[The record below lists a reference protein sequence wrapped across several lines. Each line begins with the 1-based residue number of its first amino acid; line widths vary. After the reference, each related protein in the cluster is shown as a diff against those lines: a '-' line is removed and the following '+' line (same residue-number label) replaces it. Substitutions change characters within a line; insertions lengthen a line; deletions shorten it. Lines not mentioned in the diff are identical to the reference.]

1 MPFGDILS
9 QGQPRP
15 ICIDNPALDVQP
27 VKAIPPVS
35 MPAAAAPALPLPPL
49 SNPSMIGAL
58 VIPFLFKLVG
68 AVLLWVVGGW
78 LIGFALKVLRRSF
91 SIGKLD
97 PSLTGFLLGVI
108 GALLR
113 VILAVAILGYFGV
126 QTASFAALL
135 AGAGLAIGAAWSGML
150 SNFAAGVF
158 LQVFRPVALGDFVSG
173 GGVTGT
179 VEEVGMF
186 VTIILAP
193 DNVRHIV
200 PNGKFFGDTIVN
212 YSSHPFRR
220 VELEAQLDSSA
231 DVGKAIALL
240 KQAVRAVPNQYP
252 GKEADV
258 ELLTF
263 SERGPRLAVRPYTH
277 NNHYWQVYFDTNRVI
292 ADTLSSNGF
301 PVPSIPVQMA
311 KGSVN

>member
-1 MPFGDILS
+1 M
-9 QGQPRP
+9 
-15 ICIDNPALDVQP
+15 A
-27 VKAIPPVS
+27 
-35 MPAAAAPALPLPPL
+35 PAAGSALPLPATPNL
-49 SNPSMIGAL
+49 SVVVAI
-58 VIPFLFKLVG
+58 VVPFLFKLAG
-68 AVLLWVVGGW
+68 AILLWVVGGW
-78 LIGFALKVLRRSF
+78 LIRFALKVLRRSF
-91 SIGKLD
+91 SMGKLD
-97 PSLTGFLLGVI
+97 PSLTGFLVSVI

-158 LQVFRPVALGDFVSG
+158 LQVFRPVGLGDFVSG

-186 VTIILAP
+186 VTIILSP

-240 KQAVRAVPNQYP
+240 KQAVRTVPNQYP

-292 ADTLSSNGF
+292 AETLSANGF
-301 PVPSIPVQMA
+301 PVPRIPVQMQP
-311 KGSVN
+311 GSVN

>member
-1 MPFGDILS
+1 M
-9 QGQPRP
+9 
-15 ICIDNPALDVQP
+15 A
-27 VKAIPPVS
+27 
-35 MPAAAAPALPLPPL
+35 PAAGSALPLPATPNL
-49 SNPSMIGAL
+49 SVVVAI
-58 VIPFLFKLVG
+58 VVPFLFKLAG
-68 AVLLWVVGGW
+68 AILLWVVGGW
-78 LIGFALKVLRRSF
+78 LIRFALKVLRRSF
-91 SIGKLD
+91 SMGKLD
-97 PSLTGFLLGVI
+97 PSLTGFLVSVI

-158 LQVFRPVALGDFVSG
+158 LQVFRPVGLGDFVSG

-186 VTIILAP
+186 VTIILSP

-292 ADTLSSNGF
+292 AETLSANGF
-301 PVPSIPVQMA
+301 PVPRIPVQMQP
-311 KGSVN
+311 GSVN